1 MRKLQTIMIATT
13 LFIGAAIPA
22 GAQQPPSPA
31 PPPTTPYGP
40 PIDLDA
46 AKKAMAA
53 AEAEAKKNNWPMAI
67 VILDSTGH
75 TVMMERLDNTQYG
88 SIGVAEDKAHSAL
101 DYRRPS
107 KVFEDLVAQGGM
119 NLRVLRLRGAAPFE
133 GGVPIMADGKAVGA
147 IGVSGALSSQDGQV
161 AKAGADAAK

>member
-31 PPPTTPYGP
+31 PPPTRPYGP
-40 PIDLDA
+40 PIDLDG

-133 GGVPIMADGKAVGA
+133 GGVPIMADGKIVGA

>member
-1 MRKLQTIMIATT
+1 MRKLQTIAIATT
-13 LFIGAAIPA
+13 LLVGAAIPA
-22 GAQQPPSPA
+22 GAQQPPPPA

-40 PIDLDA
+40 PIGLDA
-46 AKKAMAA
+46 AKTAMAA
-53 AEAEAKKNNWPMAI
+53 AEAEAKNNNWPMAI

-119 NLRVLRLRGAAPFE
+119 NLRILRLRGAAPFE
-133 GGVPIMADGKAVGA
+133 GGVPIMADGKIVGA

-161 AKAGADAAK
+161 AKAGADAVK

>member
-1 MRKLQTIMIATT
+1 VSTKFSGAT
-13 LFIGAAIPA
+13 PA
-22 GAQQPPSPA
+22 PPPAPPA

-40 PIDLDA
+40 PIGLDA
-46 AKKAMAA
+46 AKKAMGA

-107 KVFEDLVAQGGM
+107 KVFEW
-119 NLRVLRLRGAAPFE
+119 R
-133 GGVPIMADGKAVGA
+133 KAV
-147 IGVSGALSSQDGQV
+147 
-161 AKAGADAAK
+161 

>member
-1 MRKLQTIMIATT
+1 MRKLQTIAIATT
-13 LFIGAAIPA
+13 LLVGAAIPA
-22 GAQQPPSPA
+22 GAQQPPPPA

-40 PIDLDA
+40 PIGLDG

-53 AEAEAKKNNWPMAI
+53 AEAEAQKNNWPMAI
-67 VILDSTGH
+67 VILDSTSH

-119 NLRVLRLRGAAPFE
+119 NLRILRLRGAAPFE
-133 GGVPIMADGKAVGA
+133 GGVPIMADGKIVGA

-161 AKAGADAAK
+161 AKAGADAVK